1 MGTICYG
8 GGVATRLQT
17 LVQLTDEL
25 VAELDRRAGQL
36 GVSRSRLIRQLLERQ
51 LTEDRGTERTRALV
65 DGYRRLPQTDAR
77 DEWGDLDRWTETNTR
92 RNLAALAREEE
103 SSW

>member
-1 MGTICYG
+1 MASR
-8 GGVATRLQT
+8 VQT
-17 LVQLTDEL
+17 LVQLSDEL

-51 LTEDRGTERTRALV
+51 LAQDRVTQRTQALV
-65 DGYRRLPQTDAR
+65 DGYQRVPQSDAR

-103 SSW
+103 RFW

>member
-1 MGTICYG
+1 MAI
-8 GGVATRLQT
+8 RLQT

-65 DGYRRLPQTDAR
+65 DGYRRL
-77 DEWGDLDRWTETNTR
+77 
-92 RNLAALAREEE
+92 
-103 SSW
+103 